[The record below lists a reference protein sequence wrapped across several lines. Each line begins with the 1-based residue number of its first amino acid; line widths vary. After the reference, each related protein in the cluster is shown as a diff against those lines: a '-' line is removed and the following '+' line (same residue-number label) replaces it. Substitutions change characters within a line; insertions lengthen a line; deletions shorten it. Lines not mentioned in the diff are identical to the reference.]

1 MAGKFVEN
9 YKKRFVNPYNFI
21 PLMES
26 CSRSVPT
33 AEFEDCYTG
42 YFDCRIKLLTPL
54 FIPNTSS
61 SSRLLSEEEKKNEK
75 CKDEKWKGYD
85 FYSYD
90 DWSAE
95 EWEGKGLPLPPQN
108 PAIPGSEIRGA
119 LRSVFEAAFN
129 GCMSSV
135 SAGRVLSERT
145 NKAKKLPACLL

>member
-61 SSRLLSEEEKKNEK
+61 SSRLLSEEEKRNEK
-75 CKDEKWKGYD
+75 
-85 FYSYD
+85 
-90 DWSAE
+90 
-95 EWEGKGLPLPPQN
+95 
-108 PAIPGSEIRGA
+108 
-119 LRSVFEAAFN
+119 
-129 GCMSSV
+129 
-135 SAGRVLSERT
+135 
-145 NKAKKLPACLL
+145 